1 MGYFMDQFDM
11 DNLAVSLPG
20 IDESSMH
27 GASRIQKEIGPKV
40 ALLAS
45 KLRVKQTQLAEG
57 CGISRISVN
66 RFFRGRSEIRASDL
80 VKVLDALGIDLNFE
94 IDRRLTKV

>member
-1 MGYFMDQFDM
+1 MDRFETSH
-11 DNLAVSLPG
+11 LAVALPG
-20 IDESSMH
+20 YNPVEERVMEDKAELD
-27 GASRIQKEIGPKV
+27 IGPKV

-45 KLRVKQTQLAEG
+45 KLRVKQTEIAEG

-80 VKVLDALGIDLNFE
+80 VKVLETLGIDLNFE
-94 IDRRLTKV
+94 IDRRLTKSF